1 MAKKRTKL
9 PEQKKVLIW
18 MIAFAVITIVI
29 WQIPYG
35 MLVLYP
41 FTILSTWFHE
51 MAHGITALILGGS
64 FHQLEIYS
72 NGSGL
77 AIWSGQ
83 LFGGNAGKAIVAA
96 AGPLGPTIAGFL
108 LIYLST
114 HEKFV
119 KKTLYAFSI
128 ILFVSVIYWIR
139 SVYGIPVIL
148 FFAVIIFFAAHKM
161 KLKNQKL
168 LLLFIGIQSYLSL
181 YLSIGYL
188 MSQEAYIDNEF
199 HISDTGVIAQNLFF
213 PYWIWGGIIIFISI
227 FAFIQSINF
236 INRKK

>member
-1 MAKKRTKL
+1 MAKSRKKI
-9 PEQKKVLIW
+9 PEQKKILIW
-18 MIAFAVITIVI
+18 MIGFAIITIVL

-51 MAHGITALILGGS
+51 MAHGVTALILGGS
-64 FHQLEIYS
+64 FHQLEIYA

-77 AIWSGQ
+77 AQWSGN
-83 LFGGNAGKAIVAA
+83 LFGGNFGKAMVAA

-108 LIYLST
+108 LIFLST
-114 HEKFV
+114 KEKLV
-119 KKTLYAFSI
+119 KNTLYAFSA
-128 ILFVSVIYWIR
+128 ILLFSVIYWIR

-148 FFAVIIFFAAHKM
+148 LFAVIVFFAAHKM
-161 KLKNQKL
+161 KLQNQKL
-168 LLLFIGIQSYLSL
+168 LLIFIGIQSYLSL

-188 MSQEAYIDNEF
+188 MSQEAYIDDQF

-213 PYWIWGGIIIFISI
+213 PYWIWGGLIIFISI
-227 FAFIQSINF
+227 FAMVQSIMYVY
-236 INRKK
+236 KK